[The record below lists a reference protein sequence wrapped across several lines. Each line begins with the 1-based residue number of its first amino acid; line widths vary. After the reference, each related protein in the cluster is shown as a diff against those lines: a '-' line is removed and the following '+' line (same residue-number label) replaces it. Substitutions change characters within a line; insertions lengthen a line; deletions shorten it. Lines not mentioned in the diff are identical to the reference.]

1 MNNTGNKVSRK
12 CSSCNG
18 SGNYWASAQDCRS
31 CYSCGGIGKIRK
43 TVDQWDKHD
52 AKRAAMRISYTEF
65 CAEETRNAIAAEDAK
80 MMVLLEIDSKGLDGA
95 RSFFAA
101 KKANNNAMTG
111 LLLAL
116 DSVMDEAHEN
126 GQDGKAK
133 LFCDARN
140 KLVGWINK
148 R

>member
-1 MNNTGNKVSRK
+1 MSNTTSKVSRK

-18 SGNYWASAQDCRS
+18 SGNYWASASDCRS

-43 TVDQWDKHD
+43 TVAQWDKVD
-52 AKRAAMRISYTEF
+52 AKQAAMRISYTEF

-80 MMVLLEIDSKGLDGA
+80 MMALLEIDSKGLDGA

-101 KKANNNAMTG
+101 NKANNNAMTG
-111 LLLAL
+111 LLFAL

-140 KLVGWINK
+140 KLVNWINK
-148 R
+148 